1 MADLRRDLVYAVRML
16 FKGRGTTVVAVLTL
30 ALGIGANTAIF
41 SIVTVVL
48 TRALPYEASEQLVYL
63 SESSEQL
70 PEHSVNLLNYQDWR
84 DQNQVFSEMAIY
96 RGSTLNLIG
105 KGEPER
111 LEVLQASAEFSTVL
125 GVKPVL
131 GRGFLPEDDRPG
143 AGRVTLLSHGL
154 WERRF
159 GSDPQI
165 VGQAVTLDGESFTVV
180 GVLPRSL
187 EGEWLK
193 WYRTGDLW
201 VPFGLYRD
209 QMPPG
214 RSAGPGTLVLARIRS
229 GLDVGA
235 AQAGMDVIAAR
246 LAEEYPDT
254 NVGKGVNVQSFQ
266 EEEVGSIR
274 PALLTAMAAIGFVLL
289 IACANVA
296 NLQLTRA
303 AGRRKEI
310 AIRSA
315 LGAGKAVLIRQLLI
329 ESTVLGLVGGTLG
342 TLAAVWGVRLMAA
355 ALPSWAVRPE
365 ILSLD
370 TAALWFALAVSL
382 LTGILFGVVP
392 ALQAS
397 RTDLREVMSESGRSS
412 ASRGRLL
419 LGGLLVSGEVALAL
433 VLLIGATLMI
443 KSFLALR
450 SVDPGFRPEGVLTM
464 QIALPPAKYERDFR
478 WQSFYRDL
486 LDRVEAL
493 AGVEATGMST
503 LLPLAGPSNE
513 SIVLAEGEPLP
524 KSLGDVRSVLW
535 EVVSPDYFR
544 AMGIELMQGR
554 GFTDRDTSNAPL
566 VAVIDETMARTLWPD
581 EDPIGKRL
589 AFEFERHDLRDPGPI
604 YREVVG
610 VVRHVRHYRLDED
623 SRVEAYAPYTQVIPQ
638 NSDVMLEMSLA
649 ARTTGD
655 PLDLVGPI
663 RGEILAIDPDQPVD
677 SMRTMEAIV
686 ATHWARPQMVSRLL
700 GAFAGIA
707 LLLSAIGLYGVIA
720 YSVSQRT
727 QEIGIRMALGAGR
740 AQVLKMV
747 MRQGLRLVLAGV
759 LIGAASS
766 LGLTR
771 LLASM
776 LYGVAPHDPAVFVG
790 ISLFLVGVA
799 LMATLLPAH
808 RATRVDPM
816 VALRYE

>member
-16 FKGRGTTVVAVLTL
+16 FKGRGTTVIAVLTL

-41 SIVTVVL
+41 SIVTGVL
-48 TRALPYEASEQLVYL
+48 TRALPYEASQQLVYL

-111 LEVLQASAEFSTVL
+111 LEVLQASAEVSTVL

-131 GRGFLPEDDRPG
+131 GRGFLPENDRPG

-382 LTGILFGVVP
+382 LTGILFGLVP

-412 ASRGRLL
+412 ASRGRLH

-464 QIALPPAKYERDFR
+464 QIALPPAKYERDSR
-478 WQSFYRDL
+478 WQGFYRDL